1 MEHHLGRF
9 IDHVYLLVADVDASK
24 CFYRSILEA
33 LGRSTT
39 FKVR

>member
-1 MEHHLGRF
+1 MEHHLGRL
-9 IDHVYLLVADVDASK
+9 IDHVHLLVADVDASK
-24 CFYRSILEA
+24 RFYRSIPEA